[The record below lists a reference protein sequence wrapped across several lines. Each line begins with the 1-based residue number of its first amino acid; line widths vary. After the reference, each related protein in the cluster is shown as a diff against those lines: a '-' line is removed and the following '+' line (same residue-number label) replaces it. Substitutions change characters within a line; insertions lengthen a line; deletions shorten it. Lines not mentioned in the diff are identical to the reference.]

1 MVQTVNNQQINVALN
16 EGAILNQAVVP
27 KHNLDKTTA
36 TKRTAKEI
44 LEKVMSGGG
53 IDKKGKMDMIL
64 DTLGKLPSI
73 GLSAGVSTKGV
84 LNKLDKE
91 YDRMLGKD
99 ETGEDTVAL
108 SRSALEDAIT
118 GVEKYKGKKGR
129 QEGENSGNQGVKTY
143 STGSELKGLVQQYSS
158 LLLESLVSNDPGLA
172 AKLKTLKDKIL
183 EKGVPEKELI
193 ALKLKIKNEIR
204 KQITDGIKERYVA
217 VALAEGN
224 VEEASAK
231 IGIWAYTSKVFKND
245 KLGNWDFGGYHD
257 GVQGTSDFA
266 GKEAKAEIKDFLMQ
280 ELEKELI
287 SVTMKEGKKDLST
300 LAKIAVKAE
309 NLGADV
315 AGWTNRVWK
324 QEKNDLGLTYF
335 DPPGGLA
342 GNNVNTNAGDMSRQ
356 PPKNPYEYT
365 EKDEKELL
373 VNRLRAVYMQRAI
386 KGDLLTTIS
395 TELKVRKLKNG
406 IFRLGIFTDQL
417 DEQIKGEAQ
426 ELAKQR
432 TVEML
437 NEALLERA
445 TLYDLSG
452 PAHQMVETRLK
463 GLLKNLKRL
472 DLPVSDADF
481 VRLRDQANARV
492 FSLARKELVEV
503 KQAKTNGKNPALDK
517 KEGLL
522 KKLMQR
528 ILGETK
534 LIN

>member
-1 MVQTVNNQQINVALN
+1 MVQAVNNQQINVALN
-16 EGAILNQAVVP
+16 EGAILNQAVIP
-27 KHNLDKTTA
+27 KHNLDKPTE
-36 TKRTAKEI
+36 TKRTAREV
-44 LEKVMSGGG
+44 LEKALSGGG
-53 IDKKGKMDMIL
+53 IDKKGKLDMVL
-64 DTLGKLPSI
+64 DTLAKLPSI
-73 GLSAGVSTKGV
+73 GLSANVSTKGV
-84 LNKLDKE
+84 LNKLDQE

-99 ETGEDTVAL
+99 DTRGDTVAL

-129 QEGENSGNQGVKTY
+129 EEGENSGSQGVKTY
-143 STGSELKGLVQQYSS
+143 TTDSELKGLVQQYSS
-158 LLLESLVSNDPGLA
+158 LFLESMVSNDSGLA

-183 EKGVPEKELI
+183 EKGVPEKEII
-193 ALKLKIKNEIR
+193 ALELKIKNEVR
-204 KQITDGIKERYVA
+204 KQITNEIKERYTAA
-217 VALAEGN
+217 VFAEGN
-224 VEEASAK
+224 LEDASAK
-231 IGIWAYTSKVFKND
+231 LGLYEFTSKVFKNN

-257 GVQGTSDFA
+257 GIQGTSDFA

-287 SVTMKEGKKDLST
+287 GVTMKDGKKDLST
-300 LAKIAVKAE
+300 LSKIAVKAE
-309 NLGADV
+309 NLGADI

-335 DPPGGLA
+335 NPPDGLA
-342 GNNVNTNAGDMSRQ
+342 GNNVNTNAGDLSRQ
-356 PPKNPYEYT
+356 PKNPYEYT

-406 IFRLGIFTDQL
+406 IFRLGIFTDQME
-417 DEQIKGEAQ
+417 EQIKGEAQ

-432 TVEML
+432 TMEML

-445 TLYDLSG
+445 TLYELSG
-452 PAHQMVETRLK
+452 PAHQMVETRIK

-472 DLPVSDADF
+472 DLPVSDANF

-492 FSLARKELVEV
+492 FSLAKKELIEV
-503 KQAKTNGKNPALDK
+503 KQAKTNGKNPSLDK

-528 ILGETK
+528 IMGETR